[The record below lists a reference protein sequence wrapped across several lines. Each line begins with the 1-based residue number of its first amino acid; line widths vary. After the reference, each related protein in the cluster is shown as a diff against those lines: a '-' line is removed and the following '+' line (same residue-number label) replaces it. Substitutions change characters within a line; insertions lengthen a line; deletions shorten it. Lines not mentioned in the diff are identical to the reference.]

1 MSIFTKVK
9 DKIIHKKED
18 ESKEQISKNKYEEPK
33 IEDEGKRQKAK
44 GKRMPSTAIGGASQ
58 NSKVESE
65 SKERAVLTPTRE
77 KIEEKEKPAEKSS
90 KLAKKRAPMAKVI
103 DEAAKVKAA
112 TMMGKLLTESKNP
125 PSEGDIVEGIVI
137 NIDKSSVYVDL
148 APFGTG
154 IIFGK
159 EFLTARDIIK
169 NVNVGDTVAAKVL
182 GSDNEDGYIELSLKE
197 ARQAIIWSEAEA
209 AINNRTILDLP
220 VIEANKGGLII
231 EWQGISG
238 FLPASQLKPD
248 HYPRIADG
256 NKEKIFD
263 ELKKLVGKRLSVAI
277 ITASPK
283 EGKLIFSEKSPGE
296 KDKEK
301 MTGKYAVGN
310 EIEGEVTG
318 VVDFGAFVKI
328 EDNLEGLV
336 HISEID
342 WSLVENPHTY
352 LKVGQKIRAKI
363 IDIKE
368 GKISLS
374 LKALKE
380 NPWVEAAKKYKKNMK
395 VDGVIIKF
403 NKHGALASIEE
414 GVAGLVHVSEF
425 GSEVKLR
432 KNLELGK
439 VYPFKITVFDAKE
452 QKMALSFAG
461 EKKV

>member
-9 DKIIHKKED
+9 DKIIHKEEKGIIKKES
-18 ESKEQISKNKYEEPK
+18 EEVKKEVKEKGSKEEKK
-33 IEDEGKRQKAK
+33 QK
-44 GKRMPSTAIGGASQ
+44 TEAS
-58 NSKVESE
+58 E
-65 SKERAVLTPTRE
+65 E
-77 KIEEKEKPAEKSS
+77 KIEEEKPVEKSS
-90 KLAKKRAPMAKVI
+90 KPAKKHASKTKAI
-103 DEAAKVKAA
+103 DDAAKAKAE

-125 PSEGDIVEGIVI
+125 PSEGDIVEGSVI
-137 NIDKSSVYVDL
+137 NIDKSAVYVDL

-154 IIFGK
+154 IIYGK

-169 NVNVGDTVAAKVL
+169 NVNVGDTVAAKVV
-182 GSDNEDGYIELSLKE
+182 GEDNDDGYIELSLKE
-197 ARQAIIWSEAEA
+197 ARQAIIWSEAET
-209 AINNRTILDLP
+209 AIKNRTILDLP
-220 VIEANKGGLII
+220 VTEANKGGLII
-231 EWQGISG
+231 QWQGISG
-238 FLPASQLKPD
+238 FLPASQLKPE

-256 NKEKIFD
+256 DKEKIFD
-263 ELKKLVGKRLSVAI
+263 ELKKLIGKRLSVAI

-301 MTGKYAVGN
+301 MTGKYAIGD

-328 EDNLEGLV
+328 EENLEGLI

-342 WSLVENPHTY
+342 WSLVENPHSY
-352 LKVGQKIRAKI
+352 LKVGQKIKAKI

-380 NPWVEAAKKYKKNMK
+380 NPWVEAAKKYKKDQK
-395 VDGVIIKF
+395 VSGVIIKF

-425 GSEVKLR
+425 GSEEKLR